1 MGKKVLAVFLLVF
14 TLLSLCSCESEIERA
29 ECKLRESEKQ
39 AEEARKN
46 AVDAWKELRTL
57 ETILGR

>member
-14 TLLSLCSCESEIERA
+14 TLLSLCSCESEMERA
-29 ECKLRESEKQ
+29 ERKLRESEKQ